1 MTARFAPAL
10 LALAL
15 AACSAPQQDA
25 ATSAT
30 PPAPTAAPAP
40 AAPAATLSA
49 QTLGAY
55 HWDLTQAVDAKGQP
69 ISALLPNP
77 QRPLRVDFNG
87 DRLGVSGGC
96 NRGGGS
102 FKLEGDKLV
111 AGQLAQTMMACPDTK
126 LMEADTAIG
135 ARLSSSPTL
144 QLGAGDP
151 PTLTLRTADGDV
163 LTFNGVPTAETRFGG
178 PGTQVFMEVAAQRK
192 PCSHPLIPNMQCLQ
206 VREVRYDDKGLKTGT
221 GDWQALY
228 QDIEGYEHV
237 DGVRNVL
244 RLKKYDVKNPPAD
257 ASSVAYVLDMVVESE
272 NVKAK

>member
-15 AACSAPQQDA
+15 AACTAPQQHA
-25 ATSAT
+25 APSAT
-30 PPAPTAAPAP
+30 PPAPTAAPPP
-40 AAPAATLSA
+40 AVPAATLSA

-87 DRLGVSGGC
+87 DRIGVT
-96 NRGGGS
+96 GGS

-272 NVKAK
+272 NVKGK